1 MLPNKKYKNDY
12 NDDIQ
17 NYDNNLYDNH
27 DNHNH
32 GNINYTH
39 YAQNHINLIR
49 IYWTEVIL
57 VIFLGVL
64 QPIPTMPT
72 LCVLFFQEKHKL
84 NSKFLSVLH
93 TDMTEVVEIIFLWKT
108 RTYLFYIVNIM
119 CHHDIDLVKPGL
131 LGPTR

>member
-57 VIFLGVL
+57 AYCNQSLPCQHFA
-64 QPIPTMPT
+64 
-72 LCVLFFQEKHKL
+72 CYFF
-84 NSKFLSVLH
+84 
-93 TDMTEVVEIIFLWKT
+93 
-108 RTYLFYIVNIM
+108 RRNINWIQKSSILIWQM
-119 CHHDIDLVKPGL
+119 SLKSFSYGRQ
-131 LGPTR
+131 GPTYFT